1 MPDYTY
7 PVEIRNSHSSKQWN
21 DLAEVGLPF
30 PQGAALSAAHLIVT
44 TEDGQPVDAQFRVTS
59 HWQDGSVRWALARW
73 VTNLQPESLQT
84 YQISISETS
93 AMSSEP
99 SILSTTG
106 EEVLVDTGELR
117 LAFQND
123 PSAWLRKVSIPAR
136 PLGEWREWSPA
147 TERGQLFCE
156 LEEGPL
162 KPAFEGNPE
171 ILDNG
176 PIAGELLFR
185 GAFYDEEGMDRV
197 RFVLRLLAL
206 RNSHFVR
213 LSLTLQNPRQQPR
226 DELGHFRLGLAGA
239 AMIRDAGVGFSLPQ
253 DGMPFIYLAGESG
266 KGDYYG
272 PLLNQAALYQ
282 DSSGGENW
290 HHRNHVN
297 QDWHI
302 TTSFRGFQ
310 ISADGIESYSGDR
323 SEGWGSVGD
332 QRIGM
337 AIGLEKFWQNFPN
350 AIRGHLESGRPV
362 LTCSLF
368 PNESR
373 FLHELQGGEQKTHH
387 MILSFHRTDRM
398 IGAGIENL
406 PNPMVVYPTLKQALE
421 RQLGRPVALPSIE
434 QVIDAGVVQPTAPY
448 DGELFEAYEKAVACY
463 TDDPGFA
470 LCKLREKWDEYGWRN
485 FGEVIADCELGG
497 QILSHYNLEYD
508 FSRGMLLQALRRSG
522 RDERGSAIWAELGI
536 DAARHQADID
546 IYHTKEDP
554 HGNGVYNGGKFVHT
568 AHALEAGRSGH
579 RGQDS
584 LDFWGD
590 LDWPWG
596 RGGGPES
603 GHFDNE
609 GMMLAYHLTGD
620 PVLLD
625 AAIEVADL
633 VVYKVL
639 NDEFAQFRYDRTS
652 GNSTSV
658 CAHAWVQTGEDHY
671 LQAIEKILD
680 ETRLSNQSGGRPIDE
695 DGLCPIGGWSAS
707 IFLKGTLWFITQY
720 ERATGKRHEKAR
732 EIVREYR
739 LSYHRYG
746 WGEKTG
752 LPAETIHEDPSKNRY
767 IVYDAAWHTVDALTW
782 AALFEEDE
790 SRREFELG
798 RMRGAFEKYCAYFT
812 AGGQPKYKSTKTA
825 TYTANNGHSV
835 LFHLRANDGR
845 NGSTK

>member
-1 MPDYTY
+1 MPENAY
-7 PVEIRNSHSSKQWN
+7 PIEIRNRSAGQQWN
-21 DLAEVGLPF
+21 ELEEVGLPF
-30 PQGAALSAAHLIVT
+30 PQGAVPS
-44 TEDGQPVDAQFRVTS
+44 TERLRITDADDRLVNAQFRVTS
-59 HWQDGSVRWALARW
+59 LWCDGSVRWALARW
-73 VTNLQPESLQT
+73 VTGLQDGSSQSFQVLISDKPAQT
-84 YQISISETS
+84 TET
-93 AMSSEP
+93 
-99 SILSTTG
+99 SILSLKDD
-106 EEVLVDTGELR
+106 EIYVDTGELC
-117 LAFQND
+117 LVIQND
-123 PSAWLRKVSIPAR
+123 SAAWLKTVGVPAR
-136 PLGEWREWSPA
+136 PDGEWQEWSPD
-147 TERGQLFCE
+147 TEGGQLFCDV
-156 LEEGPL
+156 EEEPL
-162 KPAFEGNPE
+162 RPTFDGKPE

-176 PIAGELLFR
+176 PVAGEVLFR
-185 GAFYDEEGMDRV
+185 GAFYDEEGLDRV
-197 RFVLRLLAL
+197 RFVMRLVAH
-206 RNSHFVR
+206 RKSHFVR

-226 DELGHFRLGLAGA
+226 DELGHFRLGLPGA
-239 AMIRDAGVGFSLPQ
+239 VLIRDAGIRFSMPQ
-253 DGMPFIYLAGESG
+253 GGTPFVYLAGEPD

-272 PLLNQAALYQ
+272 PLLNQATLYQ

-297 QDWHI
+297 RDWHI

-323 SEGWGSVGD
+323 SRGWGAVGD
-332 QRIGM
+332 QRF
-337 AIGLEKFWQNFPN
+337 GLAVGVEKFWQNFPN
-350 AIRGHLESGRPV
+350 AIRGHLENGRPV

-368 PNESR
+368 PMESR

-387 MILSFHRTDRM
+387 MIFSFHRTDRM
-398 IGAGIENL
+398 IGADIDNR
-406 PNPMVVYPTLKQALE
+406 PNPMVAYPTLKQAME
-421 RQLGRPVALPSIE
+421 GQLGRCPALPL
-434 QVIDAGVVQPTAPY
+434 IDQIIGAGVVQPTAPY
-448 DGELFEAYEKAVACY
+448 DADVFDAYEKSVASY
-463 TDDPGFA
+463 TDDPDFD
-470 LCKLREKWDEYGWRN
+470 LYTLREKWDEYGWRN
-485 FGEVIADCELGG
+485 FGDIIADCELGG

-522 RDERGSAIWAELGI
+522 RDERGSAIWADLGI

-568 AHALEAGRSGH
+568 AHALEVGRSGH

-584 LDFWGD
+584 LAFWGD

-620 PVLLD
+620 PVLLA
-625 AAIEVADL
+625 AAIEIADL

-658 CAHAWVQTGEDHY
+658 CAHAWVQTWEDRY

-680 ETRLSNQSGGRPIDE
+680 ETRLSKQAGERPVDA

-707 IFLKGTLWFITQY
+707 IFLKGTLWFISQY
-720 ERATGKRHEKAR
+720 EQATGERHEKAR

-746 WGEKTG
+746 WCDEAG
-752 LPAETIHEDPSKNRY
+752 LPAETVHPDPSKNRY

-782 AALFEEDE
+782 AALLEEDDD
-790 SRREFELG
+790 RRDFELG
-798 RMRGAFEKYCAYFT
+798 RMRGAFEKYCANFT
-812 AGGQPKYKSTKTA
+812 PDGLPKYRSTKTA
-825 TYTANNGHSV
+825 TYTTNNGHSM
-835 LFHLRANDGR
+835 LFHLNVRGDG
-845 NGSTK
+845 NSSGH